1 MSGARGS
8 APPGVEP
15 LARSSART
23 DLVATVPGLLA
34 DTLSTQDPIQV
45 LPLPVEM
52 PAYAVKQHWHER
64 YHHDPGH
71 AWLRREVATLFR
83 D

>member
-1 MSGARGS
+1 
-8 APPGVEP
+8 
-15 LARSSART
+15 
-23 DLVATVPGLLA
+23 VPGLLA

-71 AWLRREVATLFR
+71 GWLRREVGTLFR